1 MIEIL
6 DAPGRSRYE
15 ILVDGASAG
24 FTHYRPYEGALV
36 FDHTVIKEQFAGQG
50 LASKLVRAT
59 LDDVRAQ
66 QGRIVP
72 LCEYMAGWLTKNPD
86 YDDMVDRDLLARI
99 LATA

>member
-1 MIEIL
+1 MIEVL
-6 DAPGRSRYE
+6 DAPERSRYE
-15 ILVDGASAG
+15 ILVDGTFAG
-24 FTHYRPYEGALV
+24 FTHYQPNEGSLV

-50 LASKLVRAT
+50 LASKLARGA

-72 LCEYMAGWLTKNPD
+72 LCEYIAGWLQKNPD
-86 YDDMVDRDLLARI
+86 YDDLVDRDLLARI

>member
-1 MIEIL
+1 MIEVL
-6 DAPGRSRYE
+6 DAPERSRYE
-15 ILVDGASAG
+15 ILVDGTFAG
-24 FTHYRPYEGALV
+24 FTHYQPYEGSLV

-72 LCEYMAGWLTKNPD
+72 LCEYVAGWLEKNPD
-86 YDDMVDRDLLARI
+86 YDDLVDRDLLARI